1 MNENYIFIGV
11 ALIIIFFLVKFISK
25 IFFKYILPLIIA
37 GSILY
42 YLYDQGLLENFIK
55 WESYY

>member
-1 MNENYIFIGV
+1 MNENYIFIGI

-25 IFFKYILPLIIA
+25 IFFKYILPIIIV

-42 YLYDQGLLENFIK
+42 YLYDQGFLENFLK
-55 WESYY
+55 